1 MRRNAR
7 VIQISGFRGILLG
20 LFVASCLV
28 AGFVGFPAF
37 VAMHVWNFA
46 SHYVAIPSIGFLQG
60 LMLWAIVALSIFL
73 INDRKKFLSTF
84 TLPTQMPDEEMQKIL
99 QNIRMQTNAQIIN
112 SMILKSQE
120 LNKNIEEKQEKK
132 DEENV

>member
-20 LFVASCLV
+20 LFVASCLG
-28 AGFVGFPAF
+28 AGFIGFPAF
-37 VAMHVWNFA
+37 VAMKLWNFT
-46 SHYVAIPSIGFLQG
+46 SHYFAIPTIGYLQG

-73 INDRKKFLSTF
+73 INDRKRFLSTF
-84 TLPTQMPDEEMQKIL
+84 TLPNQVPDEEMQKIMEK
-99 QNIRMQTNAQIIN
+99 IRMQTNAQIIN

-120 LNKNIEEKQEKK
+120 LNKNTEEKQEKK

>member
-7 VIQISGFRGILLG
+7 VIQISGLRGILLG
-20 LFVASCLV
+20 LFVASCLI

-37 VAMHVWNFA
+37 VAMHIWNFT
-46 SHYVAIPSIGFLQG
+46 SHYFAIPTIGFLQG
-60 LMLWAIVALSIFL
+60 LMLWAIVALIVFL
-73 INDRKKFLSTF
+73 VDDRKGFLTSF
-84 TLPTQMPDEEMQKIL
+84 TLPTQMPDEEMQRIMD
-99 QNIRMQTNAQIIN
+99 NIRMQTNAQIIN
-112 SMILKSQE
+112 SIIMKSQE

>member
-46 SHYVAIPSIGFLQG
+46 SHYIAIPTIGFLQG
-60 LMLWAIVALSIFL
+60 LMLWAIVALIIFL
-73 INDRKKFLSTF
+73 VNDRKGFLSTF
-84 TLPTQMPDEEMQKIL
+84 TLPTQMPDEEMQKIMERV
-99 QNIRMQTNAQIIN
+99 RMQTNAQIIN

-120 LNKNIEEKQEKK
+120 LNKNIEEKQDEK